1 MLQTVDLNILLVCF
15 VVTFILVWPAVRLF
29 RQLAPSVGLIDVPN
43 LRSSHVRSIPLAGGT
58 VFVIIVPL
66 VSLIVARQTG
76 ILLGRE
82 DWALL
87 ITGWFIAFV
96 SLIDDWR
103 PLPARVRLVAQV
115 WAALGLIIYGR
126 YLRYFGA
133 GGFGVVDVGWL
144 GVLITFVWILGMS
157 NAFNFMDGM
166 DGLVAGQSLIAALAV
181 AWLSMRTGLDW
192 IAILSAALGGGLLGF
207 LLHNLPPARVF
218 MGDVGSIWLGFMFAG
233 MAVIGAPRSGERL
246 SLGFWVLLLGIFLL
260 DSGLTLGRRILQGE
274 PVLEAHRT
282 HYYQRLLRVGWG
294 HRRVTTLY
302 LVMAAVLASVAVIHF
317 DFWRLPFSYLVIVG
331 LMAFAGTYAL
341 VHYVESYKVEL
352 ETERGSPLG
361 KVTAGGLLKPFSHLL
376 RHSGIALLSDGFVV
390 VIAYAIAFGL
400 RFAAWDSSYYQFFV
414 GIRDGIIA
422 ITFVHLTLNL
432 VAGLYVENLDRLASR
447 SLQKLFFSAALSG
460 MTLILGEIL
469 LGPVHA
475 IPISV
480 LLLGAAFSFIGFAAL
495 RYARFSKS
503 SIEA

>member
-1 MLQTVDLNILLVCF
+1 
-15 VVTFILVWPAVRLF
+15 
-29 RQLAPSVGLIDVPN
+29 
-43 LRSSHVRSIPLAGGT
+43 
-58 VFVIIVPL
+58 
-66 VSLIVARQTG
+66 
-76 ILLGRE
+76 
-82 DWALL
+82 
-87 ITGWFIAFV
+87 
-96 SLIDDWR
+96 
-103 PLPARVRLVAQV
+103 
-115 WAALGLIIYGR
+115 
-126 YLRYFGA
+126 
-133 GGFGVVDVGWL
+133 
-144 GVLITFVWILGMS
+144 
-157 NAFNFMDGM
+157 
-166 DGLVAGQSLIAALAV
+166 
-181 AWLSMRTGLDW
+181 MRTGLDW

-218 MGDVGSIWLGFMFAG
+218 MGDVGSIWLGFIFAG
-233 MAVIGAPRSGERL
+233 VAVIGAPRSGERL

-361 KVTAGGLLKPFSHLL
+361 KVTAGGLLRPFSHLL
-376 RHSGIALLSDGFVV
+376 RHSGVALLSDGLVV
-390 VIAYAIAFGL
+390 VIAYALAFGL
-400 RFAAWDSSYYQFFV
+400 RFAVWDSSYYQFFV

-422 ITFVHLTLNL
+422 IIFVHLTLNL
-432 VAGLYVENLDRLASR
+432 VAGVYIENLERLDGR
-447 SLQKLFFSAALSG
+447 SIQKLFFSAALSG

-480 LLLGAAFSFIGFAAL
+480 LLLGAAFAFIGFAAL

>member
-1 MLQTVDLNILLVCF
+1 MLQTVELNILLVCY
-15 VVTFILVWPAVRLF
+15 VVTFILVWPSVRLF

-43 LRSSHVRSIPLAGGT
+43 LRSSHVGSIPLAGGT
-58 VFVIIVPL
+58 VFVILIPL
-66 VSLIVARQTG
+66 VSLVVARQAG

-96 SLIDDWR
+96 SLVDDWR

-133 GGFGVVDVGWL
+133 GGFGVIDVGWL

-166 DGLVAGQSLIAALAV
+166 DGLVAGQSVIAALAV
-181 AWLSMRTGLDW
+181 AWLSMSTGLDW

-218 MGDVGSIWLGFMFAG
+218 MGDVGSIWLGFIFAG

-294 HRRVTTLY
+294 HRRVTALY
-302 LVMAAVLASVAVIHF
+302 LVMAAVLAAVAVIHF
-317 DFWRLPFSYLVIVG
+317 DFWRLPFSALVIVG

-352 ETERGSPLG
+352 ESERGSPLG
-361 KVTAGGLLKPFSHLL
+361 KVTAGGLLKPFRILM
-376 RHSGIALLSDGFVV
+376 RRSGTALLSDGFVV
-390 VIAYAIAFGL
+390 IIAYAIAFGL
-400 RFAAWDSSYYQFFV
+400 LFAQWESTYYEFFV

-422 ITFVHLTLNL
+422 IVFVHLTLNL
-432 VAGLYVENLDRLASR
+432 VMGIYVGRLPLLNGSAI
-447 SLQKLFFSAALSG
+447 LKLFFSSAFSG
-460 MTLILGEIL
+460 MALILGEIL
-469 LGPVHA
+469 LGPVRA
-475 IPISV
+475 IPITV
-480 LLLGAAFSFIGFAAL
+480 LVLGAAFACMGFTAV
-495 RYARFSKS
+495 RYARSVKFQSQ
-503 SIEA
+503 

>member
-1 MLQTVDLNILLVCF
+1 MPKVIDVNILAICF
-15 VVTFILVWPAVRLF
+15 VSAFLLIWPATWLF
-29 RQLAPSVGLIDVPN
+29 RQLAPRIGLIDVPN
-43 LRSSHVRSIPLAGGT
+43 VRSSHIGSIPVAGGAI
-58 VFVIIVPL
+58 FVVLSPL
-66 VSLIVARQTG
+66 VALVVGQQMDIV
-76 ILLGRE
+76 LGRG

-87 ITGWFIAFV
+87 IAGWFIAAV
-96 SLIDDWR
+96 SFIDDYR
-103 PLPARVRLVAQV
+103 PIPARVRLVAQI

-133 GGFGVVDVGWL
+133 GGFGVIDVGWF
-144 GVLITFVWILGMS
+144 GILITFVWILGMS

-166 DGLVAGQSLIAALAV
+166 DGLVAGQSLIAALSV
-181 AWLSMRTGLDW
+181 AWLSMNVGLDW
-192 IAILSAALGGGLLGF
+192 IALLSAALGGGLLGF

-218 MGDVGSIWLGFMFAG
+218 MGDVGSIWLGFIFAG

-302 LVMAAVLASVAVIHF
+302 LVMAAVLALVAVIHF
-317 DFWRLPFSYLVIVG
+317 DFWRLPFSALVIVG
-331 LMAFAGTYAL
+331 LMSFAGTYAL
-341 VHYVESYKVEL
+341 VHYVESYKIEI
-352 ETERGSPLG
+352 EFERGSPLG
-361 KVTAGGLLKPFSHLL
+361 KVAAGGLLKPFRNLL
-376 RHSGIALLSDGFVV
+376 LHSGRILLSDGFVV
-390 VIAYAIAFGL
+390 LIAYSIAFGL
-400 RFAAWDSSYYQFFV
+400 RFAQWESSYHQFFV

-422 ITFVHLTLNL
+422 IVFVHLTLNL
-432 VAGLYVENLDRLASR
+432 VVGVYIEKMYRLDGS
-447 SLQKLFFSAALSG
+447 SVMKLFFSSAVSG
-460 MTLILGEIL
+460 MTLILCEIL

-480 LLLGAAFSFIGFAAL
+480 LLFGATFSFIGFAGI
-495 RYARFSKS
+495 RYVRFR
-503 SIEA
+503 

>member
-1 MLQTVDLNILLVCF
+1 MLQTIDLNILAICF
-15 VVTFILVWPAVRLF
+15 MVSFLLVWPAVGIF
-29 RQLAPSVGLIDVPN
+29 RQLAPFVGLLDVPN
-43 LRSSHVRSIPLAGGT
+43 LRSSHVKSIPLSGGV

-66 VSLIVARQTG
+66 VSLVVARQTG

-87 ITGWFIAFV
+87 ITGWLIAFV
-96 SLIDDWR
+96 SLIDDWH

-133 GGFGVVDVGWL
+133 GGFGVIDVGWL

-166 DGLVAGQSLIAALAV
+166 DGLVAGQSVIAALAV
-181 AWLSMRTGLDW
+181 AWLSMSTGLDW
-192 IAILSAALGGGLLGF
+192 IAILSTALGGGLLGF

-218 MGDVGSIWLGFMFAG
+218 MGDVGSIWLGFIFAG

-274 PVLEAHRT
+274 PILEAHRT
-282 HYYQRLLRVGWG
+282 HYYQRLLRIGWG

-302 LVMAAVLASVAVIHF
+302 LVMAAVLAAVAVVHF
-317 DFWRLPFSYLVIVG
+317 DFWRLPFSALVIVG

-352 ETERGSPLG
+352 EYTRGSPLG
-361 KVTAGGLLKPFSHLL
+361 KVTAGGLLKPFRILL
-376 RHSGIALLSDGFVV
+376 CRSGAALLSDGLVII
-390 VIAYAIAFGL
+390 IAYAIAFGL
-400 RFAAWDSSYYQFFV
+400 RFAQWESMYYQFFV

-422 ITFVHLTLNL
+422 IVFVHLTLNL
-432 VAGLYVENLDRLASR
+432 IMGIYVKRL
-447 SLQKLFFSAALSG
+447 SLVNGSIILKLFFSSAFSG
-460 MTLILGEIL
+460 MALILGEIL

-475 IPISV
+475 IPITV
-480 LLLGAAFSFIGFAAL
+480 LVLGAAFACIGFTIV
-495 RYARFSKS
+495 RYARSGKFQYQ
-503 SIEA
+503 

>member
-1 MLQTVDLNILLVCF
+1 MPKVVDINILAVCF
-15 VVTFILVWPAVRLF
+15 ASAFLLIWPATWLF
-29 RQLAPSVGLIDVPN
+29 RRLAPRIGLVDIPN
-43 LRSSHVRSIPLAGGT
+43 VRSSHVESTPVAGG
-58 VFVIIVPL
+58 VIFVVISPL
-66 VSLIVARQTG
+66 VALVVGQQMDIT
-76 ILLGRE
+76 LGRG

-87 ITGWFIAFV
+87 ITGWFIATVSFV
-96 SLIDDWR
+96 DDWH
-103 PLPARVRLVAQV
+103 PLPARVRLVAQI

-133 GGFGVVDVGWL
+133 GGFGVIDVGWL
-144 GVLITFVWILGMS
+144 GILITFVWILGMS

-166 DGLVAGQSLIAALAV
+166 DGLVAGQSLIAALSV
-181 AWLSMRTGLDW
+181 AWLSMNVGLDW
-192 IAILSAALGGGLLGF
+192 IALLSAALGGGLLGF
-207 LLHNLPPARVF
+207 LMHNLPPARVF
-218 MGDVGSIWLGFMFAG
+218 MGDVGSIWLGFIFAG

-302 LVMAAVLASVAVIHF
+302 LMMAAVLAAVAVIHF
-317 DFWRLPFSYLVIVG
+317 DFWRLPFSALVIVG

-341 VHYVESYKVEL
+341 VHYVESHKIEL
-352 ETERGSPLG
+352 ESERGSPLG
-361 KVTAGGLLKPFSHLL
+361 KVSAGGLLKPFRHLL
-376 RHSGIALLSDGFVV
+376 RHSGAVLLSDVCVV

-400 RFAAWDSSYYQFFV
+400 RFAQWDSSYHQFFV

-422 ITFVHLTLNL
+422 IVFVHLTLNL
-432 VAGLYVENLDRLASR
+432 VIGVYVENVSRLHIR
-447 SLQKLFFSAALSG
+447 YIMKLVFSAALSG

-475 IPISV
+475 IPVSV
-480 LLLGAAFSFIGFAAL
+480 LLLGAGFAFTGFTAI
-495 RYARFSKS
+495 RYVRIHKV